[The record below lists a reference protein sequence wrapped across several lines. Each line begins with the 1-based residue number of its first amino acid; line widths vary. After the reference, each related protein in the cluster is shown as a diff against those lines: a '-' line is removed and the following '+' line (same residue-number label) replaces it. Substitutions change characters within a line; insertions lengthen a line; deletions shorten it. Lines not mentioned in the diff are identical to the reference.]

1 MSLCLAA
8 CFETKTKRI
17 ICFSFEAAESGWQN
31 IKTNSC
37 ISTERYLWN
46 WEVFQIIKLKI
57 HRMEIE
63 QDNQKILRNKYVPTA
78 EFYSQI
84 IDSLHDYSIF
94 TLDIE
99 FNINSWSSGSAKIF
113 GYETDEVIGEP
124 FDIIFTEAD
133 LKIGIPQKEIETA
146 LMEGRAT
153 DNRWHIAKDKSL
165 FWAYGLIFPLIGSDG
180 EMLGFVKI
188 LRDLTERKQSED
200 AINKYVRELEDLNIH
215 KDSVLAILSH
225 DLRSPLSSIIGIVN
239 YLKEYSQSMKPDE
252 FQEMLDLL
260 YKSSIDELEML
271 DYLVEWARIKYASG
285 VFSPTRIKL
294 TDYINKVFDSL
305 NDTASINA
313 INLHHEIEE
322 DTSVFADGKM
332 LISIIQNIVS
342 NAIKHSEK
350 GGTVTVSAR
359 SKDDK
364 IIVQVKDTGV
374 GMSREI
380 TENLFTPQLKT
391 LSEARKK
398 NKGAGIGLLLV
409 KGFLEKNGGEIW
421 VESIEGEGSSFY
433 FTLPFE
439 KSIRKAG
446 NSAELMI
453 DEITA

>member
-1 MSLCLAA
+1 M
-8 CFETKTKRI
+8 ENI
-17 ICFSFEAAESGWQN
+17 QN
-31 IKTNSC
+31 KPNT
-37 ISTERYLWN
+37 
-46 WEVFQIIKLKI
+46 LK
-57 HRMEIE
+57 
-63 QDNQKILRNKYVPTA
+63 NKYIPTA
-78 EFYSQI
+78 EFYSQV
-84 IDSLHDYSIF
+84 IDSLQDYSIF
-94 TLDIE
+94 TLDNE

-200 AINKYVRELEDLNIH
+200 AINKYVRELEDLNTH
-215 KDSVLAILSH
+215 KESVLAILSH
-225 DLRSPLSSIIGIVN
+225 DLRSPLAAIIEIVD
-239 YLKEYSQSMKPDE
+239 YLKEYSHSMKPDDIR
-252 FQEMLDLL
+252 EMLDMI
-260 YKSSIDELEML
+260 YKSSTDELGML

-285 VFSPTRIKL
+285 MFSPTRIKL

-342 NAIKHSEK
+342 NAIKHTEK
-350 GGTVTVSAR
+350 GGTVTVSAK

-374 GMSREI
+374 GMSGEI
-380 TENLFTPQLKT
+380 MESLFTPQLKT

-433 FTLPFE
+433 FTLPVE
-439 KSIRKAG
+439 KSILIRG
-446 NSAELMI
+446 SSAKMMF
-453 DEITA
+453 DESTL